1 MRRDALLPEP
11 LSFMRTV
18 LPALA
23 ALLLAGLTGGCQS
36 QTDAAGPSPDGPPIP
51 VDTIE
56 GEGSDRMRAVLDALN
71 EEAYERPMD
80 YFHLNGRRAEV
91 LRRRIDTA
99 SARRK
104 SQLRYRYAY
113 ELLYAGEVEES
124 IRQLNTLIQQQNLRL
139 SRVSRQTRPIFNL
152 LGLAYL
158 RLGERANCIENHAAE
173 SCILPIRGAGVH
185 TDPKGSRNALQI
197 YRAMSYN
204 FPRDLQSRWLLNIA
218 HMTLGQYPDGISHPR
233 LRISG
238 IAADGDS
245 PIKQFRDVA
254 GPLGVDHNAIAG
266 GVSVEDFNNDGFLD
280 ILTTSYGLDDEPR
293 FYVNDGEGGFVDRT
307 EEAGLKGLTAGLNT
321 VHADYNNDGYEDV
334 FVLRGAWLG
343 EQGRRPNSL
352 LRNDGDGTFTDVTFQ
367 AGLDAYHPTQTAAW
381 ADANGDGHL
390 DLFVG
395 NESSAA
401 IDPFSGDTTSTAVS
415 PHPSTLYLNDGDG
428 TFTERGDSANVAVE
442 AYVKGSA
449 WGDVNNDGRPDLYV
463 SVLGGPN
470 RLFVNRGPGPGGV
483 PQFEERAEEA
493 GVRAPLFSFP
503 VWFWDYNNDGH
514 QDLFVSGFDMR
525 YFNRVAHAVAAEFVD
540 GSTPAETPRVYRNDG
555 DGTFTNVTNRLGLDK
570 ALFTMG
576 SNYGD
581 LDNDGYQDFYAGTGA
596 PDFSSIVPNR
606 MFHNRDGT
614 RFGEVSFEG
623 GFAHIQKGHSVAFA
637 DFDRDGD
644 QDVYSVMGGAVPGD
658 SFHNVLFENPG
669 HGHHWVTLD
678 LRGRS
683 ANRSAI
689 GARIAIVARR
699 PDGST
704 RTIHR
709 TVRTGGSFGA
719 APLQQQIGLG
729 DATRVDTLRVRWP
742 TAERPTQTV
751 TDLAVD
757 RAYRLVQGRAPT
769 PLDRPATPFRT
780 DTSAAAG
787 VGP

>member
-1 MRRDALLPEP
+1 
-11 LSFMRTV
+11 MRTV
-18 LPALA
+18 LPVLGLLLV
-23 ALLLAGLTGGCQS
+23 ALLGGCRS
-36 QTDAAGPSPDGPPIP
+36 ETEAPPSTAGGAPIP
-51 VDTIE
+51 VDTIDA
-56 GEGSDRMRAVLDALN
+56 EGSAKMRAVLGALN
-71 EEAYERPMD
+71 ERAYEHPMD

-91 LRRRIDTA
+91 LEARLDTA
-99 SARRK
+99 TAPHK
-104 SQLRYRYAY
+104 SRLQYRHAH
-113 ELLYAGEVEES
+113 ELLYAGKVEES

-139 SRVSRQTRPIFNL
+139 PRVSRQSRPVFNL

-158 RLGERANCIENHAAE
+158 RLGERENCIENHAAT

-185 TDPKGSRNALQI
+185 TDPEGSRNALQI
-197 YRAMSYN
+197 YRQLAVR

-218 HMTLGQYPDGISHPR
+218 HMTLGQYPEEVSHPR
-233 LRISG
+233 LQIPG
-238 IAADGDS
+238 IEADGDT
-245 PIKQFRDVA
+245 PINRFRDVA
-254 GPLGVDHNAIAG
+254 GPLGVNHSAMAG

-280 ILTTSYGLDDEPR
+280 IFVTSYGFDDEPR
-293 FYVNDGEGGFVDRT
+293 LYMSDGEGGFVDRT
-307 EEAGLKGLTAGLNT
+307 AEAGLTGLTAGLNT
-321 VHADYNNDGYEDV
+321 VHADYNNDGYEDI

-352 LRNDGDGTFTDVTFQ
+352 LRNDGDGTFTDVTYQ

-401 IDPFSGDTTSTAVS
+401 IDPLSGDTTSTAAA
-415 PHPSTLYLNDGDG
+415 HPSTLYLNDGDG
-428 TFTERGDSANVAVE
+428 TFTERGDSANVDVA

-470 RLFVNRGPGPGGV
+470 RLFVNQGPGPGGV
-483 PQFEERAEEA
+483 PQFEERAEAA
-493 GVRAPLFSFP
+493 GVQAPFFSFP

-525 YFNRVAHAVAAEFVD
+525 YFNRVAHAVAAEYV
-540 GSTPAETPRVYRNDG
+540 GSPTRAETPRVYRNDG
-555 DGTFTNVTNRLGLDK
+555 DGTFTNVTDRLNLDK

-596 PDFSSIVPNR
+596 PTFSSIVPNR
-606 MFHNRDGT
+606 MFHNQGGDD
-614 RFGEVSFEG
+614 FEEVSFEG

-644 QDVYSVMGGAVPGD
+644 QDVYSVMGGAIPGD

-678 LRGRS
+678 LQGRS

-689 GARIAIVARR
+689 GARIAITARR

-729 DATRVDTLRVRWP
+729 DATRIDTLRVRWP

-751 TDLAVD
+751 TGLAAD
-757 RAYRLVQGRAPT
+757 RAYRLVQGEAPV
-769 PLDRPATPFRT
+769 PLERPATPFRT
-780 DTSAAAG
+780 DTTSAGMARR
-787 VGP
+787 

>member
-1 MRRDALLPEP
+1 MRLVPP
-11 LSFMRTV
+11 LFCI
-18 LPALA
+18 
-23 ALLLAGLTGGCQS
+23 LLLAGLTAGCQPDS
-36 QTDAAGPSPDGPPIP
+36 GGAESAGDAPPIRA
-51 VDTIE
+51 DTIDA
-56 GEGSDRMRAVLDALN
+56 EGSDKMRAVLSALN
-71 EEAYERPMD
+71 ERAYEHPMD

-91 LRRRIDTA
+91 LARRLDTA
-99 SARRK
+99 TAPHESR
-104 SQLRYRYAY
+104 LRHRYAH
-113 ELLYAGEVEES
+113 ELLYAGNVEES
-124 IRQLNTLIQQQNLRL
+124 IRQLNTLIQDQTLRL
-139 SRVSRQTRPIFNL
+139 PRVSRQSRPVFNL

-158 RLGERANCIENHAAE
+158 RLGERENCIEAHSAA

-185 TDPKGSRNALQI
+185 TDPEGSRNAVQI
-197 YRAMSYN
+197 YRHIARR
-204 FPRDLQSRWLLNIA
+204 FPRDLQSRWLLNVA

-238 IAADGDS
+238 IEADGNS

-254 GPLGVDHNAIAG
+254 GPLGVNHGAIAG
-266 GVSVEDFNNDGFLD
+266 GVSVEDFDNDGFLD

-293 FYVNDGEGGFVDRT
+293 LYMNDGEGGFVDRT
-307 EEAGLKGLTAGLNT
+307 EEAGLNGLVGGLNT

-352 LRNDGDGTFTDVTFQ
+352 LRNNGDGTFTDVTDQ

-381 ADANGDGHL
+381 ADVNGDGHV

-395 NESSAA
+395 NESSAR
-401 IDPFSGDTTSTAVS
+401 IDPFSGDTSSADVS
-415 PHPSTLYLNDGDG
+415 SHPSSLYVNQGDG
-428 TFTERGDSANVAVE
+428 TFAERSAAAGLDVE
-442 AYVKGSA
+442 AYVKGTA

-470 RLFVNRGPGPGGV
+470 RLFVNRGPDADGV

-493 GVRAPLFSFP
+493 GVQAPLFSFP

-525 YFNRVAHAVAAEFVD
+525 YFNRVAHAVAAEYV
-540 GSTPAETPRVYRNDG
+540 GASTRAETPRVYRNDG
-555 DGTFTNVTNRLGLDK
+555 DGTFTEVSGRLNLDK
-570 ALFTMG
+570 VLFTMG

-581 LDNDGYQDFYAGTGA
+581 LDNDGRQDFYAGTGA

-606 MFHNRDGT
+606 MFHNQGDAG
-614 RFGEVSFEG
+614 FEEVSFEG

-669 HGHHWVTLD
+669 HGHHWVTLV
-678 LRGRS
+678 LEGRS

-689 GARIAIVARR
+689 GARIAITARR
-699 PDGST
+699 PDGTT

-719 APLQQQIGLG
+719 AALQQSIGLG
-729 DATRVDTLRVRWP
+729 DATRIDTLRVQWP
-742 TAERPTQTV
+742 TADAPTQTV
-751 TDLAVD
+751 TGLEVD
-757 RAYRLVQGRAPT
+757 QSYRLVQGEAPA
-769 PLDRPATPFRT
+769 PLDRPPVPF
-780 DTSAAAG
+780 DTTEGEGAE
-787 VGP
+787 